1 MLLPREDK
9 PIVEEGVEPAAAVV
23 AHAVKEIADRHG
35 VPLHVRAERLA
46 ESLGAGRR

>member
-9 PIVEEGVEPAAAVV
+9 PIVEYSPPQQSWRT
-23 AHAVKEIADRHG
+23 AVKEIADRHG
-35 VPLHVRAERLA
+35 VPLHMRAERLA